1 MFMKKLTALLMGIIL
16 MAILS
21 VTASAGVRIITPD
34 AGYEAYPILYN
45 KNVTFYSIGD
55 DESLTE
61 IEFPAIADM
70 TDGIYGPGDAVQVT
84 FAKNP
89 ENHHLPAFKLVEGS
103 DDIYSQGVNVLGNT
117 VIEIKFTGTAIKIGT
132 CYRNGGSGSSKT
144 VRVTVDGN
152 EMPTIK
158 DALQP
163 PIPDDAKDD
172 PTGKV
177 HNTDPTYFFAVDGLK
192 DVTHTIRI
200 YDLEQGVRLALDHY
214 EIIPG
219 TGADEKSPTTFDI
232 SLTVMILAA
241 ATTAGIVVTRKR
253 R

>member
-1 MFMKKLTALLMGIIL
+1 MKKFTALLLGIIL
-16 MAILS
+16 VAALAVS
-21 VTASAGVRIITPD
+21 VSAAPRIITPD

-45 KNVTFYSIGD
+45 ENVTFYSIGE
-55 DESLTE
+55 DEKLTK
-61 IEFPAIADM
+61 IDFPAIADM
-70 TDGIYGPGDAVQVT
+70 KDGIYGPGDAVQVT

-89 ENHHLPAFKLVEGS
+89 ESHHLPAFKLVKGS
-103 DDIYSQGVNVLGNT
+103 DDLYSQGVNVLGNA
-117 VIEIKFTGTAIKIGT
+117 VVEIRFTGTAIKIGT
-132 CYRNGGSGSSKT
+132 CYRNGGKGSSKT
-144 VRVTVDGN
+144 AKVTVDGK
-152 EMPTIK
+152 EMPLIK

-177 HNTDPTYFFAVDGLK
+177 HNTDPTYFFAAEGLK
-192 DVTHTIRI
+192 DVTHTVRI

-219 TGADEKSPTTFDI
+219 TGADEKNPTTSDTALIVSFVAVV
-232 SLTVMILAA
+232 SAA
-241 ATTAGIVVTRKR
+241 GVVVAKKR